1 MDDVI
6 ILDDGYKYFWK
17 KEQIEEIKTLYL
29 EGYYA
34 SQIASALKESVEDI
48 TLVLIHLL
56 FKRQIE
62 LQK

>member
-17 KEQIEEIKTLYL
+17 KEQVEEIKTLYQ
-29 EGYYA
+29 EGYYV
-34 SQIASALKESVEDI
+34 SQIAKAMKETVEDI

>member
-1 MDDVI
+1 MSDVI

-17 KEQIEEIKTLYL
+17 KEQIAEIKKLYL

-34 SQIASALKESVEDI
+34 SQIALAMKESVEDI

-56 FKRQIE
+56 FNRQIE